1 MVEGDLL
8 FGLVLQKKALDAA
21 LRRLGPPQGDAEI
34 GFLDLVVPDLFVE
47 DAQGL
52 GVLGGD
58 DDAAGVP
65 VNAVAEGG
73 GESVL
78 PAGVPLPLLVE
89 VGLDVVDE
97 GVDLLRLVGV
107 ADQALALIGEKNVL
121 ILVDDGKVGFEN
133 GEEAVLLRGLVKEL
147 VVDV

>member
-65 VNAVAEGG
+65 VDAVAEGG
-73 GESVL
+73 GEGIL
-78 PAGVPLPLLVE
+78 QAGVPLLLLIE
-89 VGLDVVDE
+89 IGLDVGE
-97 GVDLLRLVGV
+97 QGVHPLVLVGV
-107 ADQALALIGEKNVL
+107 DHQTGALVQQH
-121 ILVDDGKVGFEN
+121 D
-133 GEEAVLLRGLVKEL
+133 L
-147 VVDV
+147 VVFI

>member
-1 MVEGDLL
+1 MV
-8 FGLVLQKKALDAA
+8 
-21 LRRLGPPQGDAEI
+21 PN
-34 GFLDLVVPDLFVE
+34 LFVE

-107 ADQALALIGEKNVL
+107 ADQALALVRKKEVL
-121 ILVDDGKVGFEN
+121 VFIDDGKVGFKN